1 MICLHVEKTN
11 GQVCD
16 VVEREG
22 VNPWY
27 QTIAI
32 FNVKFWAVTG
42 SMLGLIWNTSVHLG
56 MLIFL
61 VLSKLAIAIIL
72 GFLAK
77 KVVRTTYSKELY
89 INTNSSP
96 GFFNRNQKSI
106 NNHDELSKKK
116 NNKICIIYIAIIL
129 KNIFF

>member
-1 MICLHVEKTN
+1 
-11 GQVCD
+11 
-16 VVEREG
+16 
-22 VNPWY
+22 
-27 QTIAI
+27 
-32 FNVKFWAVTG
+32 
-42 SMLGLIWNTSVHLG
+42 